1 MYVIKRD
8 GRREN
13 VSFDKI
19 TSRLNKLC
27 YGLDP
32 IHVDAVSIT
41 MKVIQGNDA
50 MYSENDDMLCSAL
63 HDQCIT
69 CFECCS

>member
-1 MYVIKRD
+1 MYVLKRD

-19 TSRLNKLC
+19 TSRINKLC

-32 IHVDAVSIT
+32 NHVDAVQIT
-41 MKVIQGNDA
+41 QKVIQGK
-50 MYSENDDMLCSAL
+50 SVLLSCILITL
-63 HDQCIT
+63 HLP
-69 CFECCS
+69 FL

>member
-1 MYVIKRD
+1 MYVLKRD

-19 TSRLNKLC
+19 TSRINKLC

-32 IHVDAVSIT
+32 IHVDSVYIT
-41 MKVIQGNDA
+41 QKVIQGRVI
-50 MYSENDDMLCSAL
+50 YTSISL
-63 HDQCIT
+63 HIPHSHD
-69 CFECCS
+69 FGW

>member
-41 MKVIQGNDA
+41 QKVIQGKDEF
-50 MYSENDDMLCSAL
+50 YSERDDV
-63 HDQCIT
+63 IRIP
-69 CFECCS
+69 

>member
-41 MKVIQGNDA
+41 QKVIQGKDTLH
-50 MYSENDDMLCSAL
+50 SVRDDVI
-63 HDQCIT
+63 CIP
-69 CFECCS
+69 